1 MEKYLILI
9 VGIFVIGFMLGSIRN
24 EVINNKE
31 NK

>member
-1 MEKYLILI
+1 MEKDLILI
-9 VGIFVIGFMLGSIRN
+9 VGVFVIGFMLGSIRS